1 MKKESDKKQS
11 KEKNKVI
18 SNVHAGHRNR
28 VKQKFLQTGV
38 ETMFDYEI
46 LELLLFYCIPY
57 KDTNVIAHQLINTF
71 GSISSVFDA
80 SVENLINVA
89 GITENSATLIKLIPE
104 LARAYSMDKHDKTKV
119 FSVKEA
125 CSMFLDRY
133 IGIVNETVF
142 LALINSSGR
151 LVFIDKVAEGNLN
164 KSHIYMRRL
173 VGTAL
178 QYNAEYAILAHNH
191 PSGIAMPS
199 TSDIETTLKI
209 KDILAKLNIILV
221 DHIIIGNGD
230 AVSLKSSQMFKDTFC
245 TD

>member
-1 MKKESDKKQS
+1 MKKEFNKKDS
-11 KEKNKVI
+11 KNNNDIEKI
-18 SNVHAGHRNR
+18 HAGHRAR
-28 VKQKFLQTGV
+28 VKQKFLQIGT
-38 ETMFDYEI
+38 ETMLDYEV
-46 LELLLFYCIPY
+46 LELLLFYSIPY
-57 KDTNVIAHQLINTF
+57 KDTNVIAHRLINTF

-80 SVENLINVA
+80 SVENLTNVE
-89 GITENSATLIKLIPE
+89 GITENSATLLKMIPE
-104 LARAYSMDKHDKTKV
+104 LSRIYNIDKFDKTKV
-119 FSVKEA
+119 FSVSKA
-125 CSMFLDRY
+125 CEVFLDKY
-133 IGIVNETVF
+133 IGIINETVY
-142 LALINSSGR
+142 LALINSMGR

-173 VGTAL
+173 VKTAL

-191 PSGIAMPS
+191 PSGVAMPS

-230 AVSLKSSQMFKDTFC
+230 AVSLKSSKTFKDTFC